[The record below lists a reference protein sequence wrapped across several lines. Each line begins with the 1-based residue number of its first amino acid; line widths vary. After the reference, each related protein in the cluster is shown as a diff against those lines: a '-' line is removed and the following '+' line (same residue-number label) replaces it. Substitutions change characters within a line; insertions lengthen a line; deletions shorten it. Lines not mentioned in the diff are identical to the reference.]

1 MMARLIKRIYEFV
14 LRYEFVKF
22 AVVGGTSF
30 ALHWGIYVLLM
41 AVGWSYNPAYI
52 TGYILSFIYNF
63 FASSLFTFKTKPTLL
78 RGIGFALCNAVNFGL
93 HVLLLNVYVSVGVAE
108 WIAPPLV
115 LAVAVPVN
123 FVLVRFV
130 MKNSR
135 LG

>member
-1 MMARLIKRIYEFV
+1 MTRLVKRIYELI
-14 LRYEFVKF
+14 LRHEFLKF

-41 AVGWSYNPAYI
+41 TVGWTYNPAYI

-63 FASSLFTFKTKPTLL
+63 FASSLFTFKSKPTLL

-130 MKNSR
+130 MKDSR